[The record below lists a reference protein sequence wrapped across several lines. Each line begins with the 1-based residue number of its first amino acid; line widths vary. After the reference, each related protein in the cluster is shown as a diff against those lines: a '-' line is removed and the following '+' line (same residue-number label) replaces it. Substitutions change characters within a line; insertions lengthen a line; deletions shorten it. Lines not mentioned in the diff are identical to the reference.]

1 MKPAAAFLAGAK
13 SRLLPASVPFR
24 FFMAAA
30 VFHVLT
36 WLAVLAGADQVTRFR
51 GGPGP
56 ALAALHLLTLGVL
69 TLTAIGA
76 SVQLLPVAT
85 RRPLAAVWPIKLVFW
100 LTVPGIAVLT
110 AGMYVARVDVMT
122 LGALVTG
129 AGLLLFAWLLG
140 DNLRRAGSLPIVA
153 AYGWTALA
161 SLILLAGLGVALAYD
176 FEIGALPDHGAAALA
191 HMVLGGFGF
200 MGMLA
205 LGFSHV
211 LVPMFALAAAPPE
224 RWAFA
229 GFALTGVALIVGTA
243 GALAGSAAAL
253 TTAALIGLVAA
264 ALHLWLMWSAL
275 AAGMR
280 KRLGLSFVLIRA
292 AWALLPLT
300 LLVGLAALYGLAG
313 SSGPTLFG
321 FLLIAGWLLTFLL
334 GVLQRILPFLASMHA
349 SRSTGTGPPL
359 LSELAA
365 AAPLKLHALCHGAAL
380 AVLALSITL
389 DSTWLV
395 RIGGAI
401 ALVGALAFAWFTTDV
416 TRRLAYSNRS

>member
-1 MKPAAAFLAGAK
+1 
-13 SRLLPASVPFR
+13 
-24 FFMAAA
+24 
-30 VFHVLT
+30 
-36 WLAVLAGADQVTRFR
+36 
-51 GGPGP
+51 
-56 ALAALHLLTLGVL
+56 
-69 TLTAIGA
+69 
-76 SVQLLPVAT
+76 
-85 RRPLAAVWPIKLVFW
+85 
-100 LTVPGIAVLT
+100 
-110 AGMYVARVDVMT
+110 
-122 LGALVTG
+122 
-129 AGLLLFAWLLG
+129 
-140 DNLRRAGSLPIVA
+140 
-153 AYGWTALA
+153 
-161 SLILLAGLGVALAYD
+161 
-176 FEIGALPDHGAAALA
+176 
-191 HMVLGGFGF
+191 
-200 MGMLA
+200 
-205 LGFSHV
+205 
-211 LVPMFALAAAPPE
+211 MFALAAAPPE

-229 GFALTGVALIVGTA
+229 GFALAGVALIVGTA
-243 GALAGSAAAL
+243 GALAGSTAAL
-253 TTAALIGLVAA
+253 TTAALAGLIAA